1 MNEIIVRSAVD
12 NDLETLYRFEQ
23 GIITTERP
31 FDPTLKEGHINYYDL
46 AAMIPA
52 PHIELVVAEAGGRV
66 VGSGYA
72 RIEDS
77 KVYLKHARHAYL
89 GFMFVE
95 PDYRGKGVN
104 SKIIE
109 HLKQWAVLQNI
120 TEMRLEVY
128 DDNLPAVKAYEKFGF
143 TKLLTQMRIGIDCDL

>member
-95 PDYRGKGVN
+95 PDY
-104 SKIIE
+104 
-109 HLKQWAVLQNI
+109 LKQWAVLQNI

-143 TKLLTQMRIGIDCDL
+143 TKLLMQMRIGIDCDL